1 MINYYSVNKGTVQ
14 LGTLEWPVGRRLL
27 AQREKEVTVG
37 NDLGVPGPA
46 GRPEAAEVDILVLDS
61 SVEHSLEPGSPLVA

>member
-1 MINYYSVNKGTVQ
+1 M
-14 LGTLEWPVGRRLL
+14 GRRLL
-27 AQREKEVTVG
+27 VHREEEVAVG
-37 NDLGVPGPA
+37 NHLAVP